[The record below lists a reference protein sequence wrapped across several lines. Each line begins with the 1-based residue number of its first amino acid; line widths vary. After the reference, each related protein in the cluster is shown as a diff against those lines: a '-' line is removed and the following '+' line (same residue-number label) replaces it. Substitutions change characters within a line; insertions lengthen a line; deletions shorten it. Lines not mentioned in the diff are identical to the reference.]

1 MHKNLTLNCKVHSHV
16 FECPDVL
23 INYIP
28 KFDEYGIIIHDGGN
42 SVISISYCPWCSTK
56 LPDSMRDLW
65 FDKLE
70 KLGFADPDEQ
80 GIPKEFNSD
89 TWYETPNK

>member
-1 MHKNLTLNCKVHSHV
+1 MNNNLTLNCEVHTDI

-28 KFDEYGIIIHDGGN
+28 KFDEYGLIIHDGGN
-42 SVISISYCPWCSTK
+42 SVIAISYCPWCSTK
-56 LPDSMRDLW
+56 LPDSKRDMW

-70 KLGFADPDEQ
+70 ELGFEDPGEQ
-80 GIPKEFNSD
+80 NIPKEFCSEA
-89 TWYETPNK
+89 WYENT